1 MKANLVL
8 SARGQITLPASMR
21 KRLGLQGDAV
31 LTAEEKGGR
40 IVLTPAIV
48 METDAYTDAQIA
60 AWDAADVLS
69 DDERRALELKLA
81 AR

>member
-1 MKANLVL
+1 
-8 SARGQITLPASMR
+8 MR

>member
-1 MKANLVL
+1 MKENLVL
-8 SARGQITLPASMR
+8 SERGQITLPASMR